1 MKNTTRMMSSDMGSV
16 PDSKRYN
23 AAESTVY
30 LHVMCIILA
39 GVRVRLWKRDVRL
52 DGEARAL

>member
-1 MKNTTRMMSSDMGSV
+1 MMSSDMGSV